1 MRSTRSRKRSF
12 CSPQAP
18 LVSSPL
24 SARMPAVQA
33 RVAVSYNCPPC
44 MLFVIHRVDCSALLL
59 YAAVRHQGVCL
70 QIRFT
75 RRGRKQLPFYRVIA
89 IDHREKRDGRPLEA
103 RFGAAQPAARLEG
116 SLRGH
121 LDRIDAHSGMRMRV
135 QELGWYDPLR
145 KETNLNAPAI
155 KKWLSVGAQ
164 PSETVEK
171 LLKKAMIM
179 DP

>member
-1 MRSTRSRKRSF
+1 MLERCRNGY
-12 CSPQAP
+12 
-18 LVSSPL
+18 SSGC
-24 SARMPAVQA
+24 ATHA
-33 RVAVSYNCPPC
+33 
-44 MLFVIHRVDCSALLL
+44 
-59 YAAVRHQGVCL
+59 
-70 QIRFT
+70 
-75 RRGRKQLPFYRVIA
+75 
-89 IDHREKRDGRPLEA
+89 
-103 RFGAAQPAARLEG
+103 
-116 SLRGH
+116 
-121 LDRIDAHSGMRMRV
+121 